1 MPRLACP
8 ALQITYTGQEKC
20 LPAISSQDPAVRAA
34 RQQITAILQQNAQLP
49 EQLCS
54 DFSAQFGELAAVDEI
69 EFLQVTDMLAIAPWQ
84 QCQACWSCLPSCT
97 AAAAFALRTQRPP
110 VSGCWCVYSRCCRLC
125 ELLPWS
131 SKASSEP
138 RNKDGALQGW
148 AAANHSLEETDAE
161 IRRLAALAQAAQSA
175 ATPRVSFC
183 LYQVSGPVPRHA
195 LL

>member
-97 AAAAFALRTQRPP
+97 AAAAFALRTQRPLSQAAGVCTADAAGF
-110 VSGCWCVYSRCCRLC
+110 VSCCHGQAKRAQNPETRMVPC
-125 ELLPWS
+125 RGGLLLITAW
-131 SKASSEP
+131 
-138 RNKDGALQGW
+138 
-148 AAANHSLEETDAE
+148 
-161 IRRLAALAQAAQSA
+161 RRLMQRSEGWQHWHRLHSQLQPRGSPSA
-175 ATPRVSFC
+175 CTR
-183 LYQVSGPVPRHA
+183 
-195 LL
+195 